1 MQTVFFI
8 LPYVTAD
15 SQAVT
20 LGSFFLCDRFKSK
33 RAVHIYHSM
42 TPGGSRGPQ
51 PRDGLPIGSVSSLR
65 CQCYVIVSVYI

>member
-20 LGSFFLCDRFKSK
+20 LGSFFLCDRFKSEQ
-33 RAVHIYHSM
+33 AVHIYHSM
-42 TPGGSRGPQ
+42 TPGGSCGPQ

-65 CQCYVIVSVYI
+65 CQCYVIVSV